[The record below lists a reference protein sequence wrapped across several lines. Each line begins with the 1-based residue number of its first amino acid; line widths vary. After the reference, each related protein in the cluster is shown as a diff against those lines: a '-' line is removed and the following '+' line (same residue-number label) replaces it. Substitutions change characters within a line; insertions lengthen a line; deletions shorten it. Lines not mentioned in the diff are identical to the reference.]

1 VGGPDDKSPFPDFSG
16 SSPRGHQG
24 RRTSLLGDEI
34 VSDMRTDLGSSVYLS
49 AADPGVYPSWVPRK
63 VVIGRNPWRWA
74 IAAIGLVFAGLELPE
89 MFGPLPDYA
98 QHDNFELFM
107 FYAVPA
113 LITAAGLGFAFFAL
127 RSGVLAD
134 AHGLVIRPAAGM
146 RSKRVP
152 VEAVRAVTVTRSH
165 GPVFASVSPALIHMD
180 GDVIDLGLARYDT
193 PGGRRR
199 AQRKALNISQT
210 LDRPFEIS

>member
-1 VGGPDDKSPFPDFSG
+1 
-16 SSPRGHQG
+16 
-24 RRTSLLGDEI
+24 
-34 VSDMRTDLGSSVYLS
+34 
-49 AADPGVYPSWVPRK
+49 
-63 VVIGRNPWRWA
+63 
-74 IAAIGLVFAGLELPE
+74 

-98 QHDNFELFM
+98 QHDSVELVM

-152 VEAVRAVTVTRSH
+152 VETVRAVTMTRSQ
-165 GPVFASVSPALIHMD
+165 GAVFASVSPAPPQRSCCLSLRCPASRPVPSQSSPTI
-180 GDVIDLGLARYDT
+180 GAKRW
-193 PGGRRR
+193 GGPASRS
-199 AQRKALNISQT
+199 ADCVA
-210 LDRPFEIS
+210 EG